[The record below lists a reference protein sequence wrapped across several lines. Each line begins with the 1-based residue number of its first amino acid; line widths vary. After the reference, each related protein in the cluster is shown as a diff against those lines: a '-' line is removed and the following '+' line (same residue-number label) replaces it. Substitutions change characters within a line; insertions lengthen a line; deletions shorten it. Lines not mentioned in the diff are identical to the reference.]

1 MTKKRKRVISM
12 DPGKGKL
19 PSEETFQS
27 SSAQGLPGGPVVR
40 TWCFHCLELGSISGQ
55 ETVD

>member
-1 MTKKRKRVISM
+1 M